1 MRLLFLFLNL
11 LIAQLFGQE
20 VHELQSE
27 CLNEAR
33 LMSKLLTE
41 REYSKHKIPKK
52 GGITVSVEFWIQEI
66 SSISEMTNDFEM
78 EIYINEMWTDPNLK
92 FSHLGAC
99 KANLTLDEQTLNKLW
114 KPNTCFVNS
123 KFAEIYESPFQN
135 VFLTLFDNGTVWVN
149 YRLRVKGPCEMELT
163 NFPMDTQACRLN
175 YQSFSYNNEEVRLQW
190 NSQRKPVFAIQPV
203 CHPISLKKIRH
214 FLQIRLADFTLKDIT
229 TGTISRDYPAGKW
242 DELIVTF
249 VFERRYMWY
258 FLQAYLPTFF
268 SIFISWIAFSLGPQ
282 AITPRT
288 MIGVNALLSM
298 IFHFGSIM
306 KNLPKVS
313 YIKAIDVWM
322 LGSML
327 FVFLS
332 LVELAVVG
340 YTLQR
345 RRGKEHIVEII
356 DRFARYLFPAG
367 FSLFN
372 IIYWAKFGFKVL

>member
-1 MRLLFLFLNL
+1 MRLPFLFLAL
-11 LIAQLFGQE
+11 LVFQLFGQE

-99 KANLTLDEQTLNKLW
+99 KANLTLYEQTLNKLW

-190 NSQRKPVFAIQPV
+190 NSQRKPVFAIQP
-203 CHPISLKKIRH
+203 
-214 FLQIRLADFTLKDIT
+214 
-229 TGTISRDYPAGKW
+229 DYPAGKW

-356 DRFARYLFPAG
+356 DQFARYLFPAG

-372 IIYWAKFGFKVL
+372 RDYTFSSLCLLQQ

>member
-1 MRLLFLFLNL
+1 MRLPYLFLNL
-11 LIAQLFGQE
+11 LVAQLFGQE

-175 YQSFSYNNEEVRLQW
+175 YQRSKLENCLFSLSAESIYSALSYSFSYNNEEVRLQW

-203 CHPISLKKIRH
+203 CHPISLEKIRH
-214 FLQIRLADFTLKDIT
+214 FFTDKVGRLHTQGHNNRDDFKGKNEIYGIDLCF
-229 TGTISRDYPAGKW
+229 AGH
-242 DELIVTF
+242 
-249 VFERRYMWY
+249 M
-258 FLQAYLPTFF
+258 
-268 SIFISWIAFSLGPQ
+268 IFIQKI
-282 AITPRT
+282 
-288 MIGVNALLSM
+288 
-298 IFHFGSIM
+298 
-306 KNLPKVS
+306 
-313 YIKAIDVWM
+313 
-322 LGSML
+322 
-327 FVFLS
+327 
-332 LVELAVVG
+332 
-340 YTLQR
+340 
-345 RRGKEHIVEII
+345 
-356 DRFARYLFPAG
+356 
-367 FSLFN
+367 
-372 IIYWAKFGFKVL
+372 